1 MTTPKHP
8 GKINFVDGKT
18 GKTTE
23 EADASSLPES
33 MRFVETEK
41 GLVPVV
47 KIVSHEHGDQVI
59 VRAYG
64 PAGQFLQS
72 TVLLIDKPQA

>member
-8 GKINFVDGKT
+8 GKIIFVDGKT

-23 EADASSLPES
+23 EADANSVPMSI
-33 MRFVETEK
+33 RFAETEK

-47 KIVSHEHGDQVI
+47 KIVSHERGDQVI

-64 PAGQFLQS
+64 PGGEFLKS
-72 TVLLIDKPQA
+72 TVLLIYKPSS

>member
-8 GKINFVDGKT
+8 GKIIFVDGKT
-18 GKTTE
+18 GQVTE
-23 EADASSLPES
+23 ESNAADLPMS
-33 MRFVETEK
+33 MRFAETEK

-47 KIVSHEHGDQVI
+47 KIVSHERGDQVI

-64 PAGQFLQS
+64 PDGEFLQS
-72 TVLLIDKPQA
+72 TVLLIDKPNS